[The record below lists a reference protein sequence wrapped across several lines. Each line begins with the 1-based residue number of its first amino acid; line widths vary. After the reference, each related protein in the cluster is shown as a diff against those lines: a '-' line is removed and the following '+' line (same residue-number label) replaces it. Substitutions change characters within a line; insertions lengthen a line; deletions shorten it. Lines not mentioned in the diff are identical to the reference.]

1 MLGTPQSTA
10 SRWRWSSCRGSTLP
24 TLPTLP
30 RAAEV
35 ELLQVEVELIK
46 EIAEEGRVDLLA
58 KWMGVLVRGGHE
70 R

>member
-1 MLGTPQSTA
+1 MPI
-10 SRWRWSSCRGSTLP
+10 
-24 TLPTLP
+24 LPTLP
-30 RAAEV
+30 RATEV